1 MNATSSEF
9 GKADGSL
16 TLSAQNTRR
25 VALYSALVG
34 LILQAAIVLVFVIAV
49 ALAEGLL
56 SHMARQMERIGQ
68 YIVIGLIVV
77 CCGLGGALWAWI
89 VARIAG
95 LGKQT
100 RVAWAGALYGPVAVA
115 SILLLNE
122 AEQYF
127 VEGAGRTLLSVHIV
141 FAIIFTLA
149 AATTAGLV
157 ALAIGL
163 ALRDR
168 RLAVKLAISASV
180 TAGAVFLL
188 ADVVQ
193 DLLGRR
199 VGGINAAATATMLTV
214 MLVGNTL
221 ASMAASGVIGVTL
234 WRWQR
239 ESKESEYDR
248 QQ

>member
-1 MNATSSEF
+1 MSAMSTELVT
-9 GKADGSL
+9 ADKVAPRPVR
-16 TLSAQNTRR
+16 TTRG
-25 VALYSALVG
+25 VAWRSGLAG
-34 LILQAAIVLVFVIAV
+34 LILQISIVAAFLLLGLVQA
-49 ALAEGLL
+49 GLPG
-56 SHMARQMERIGQ
+56 HMARRLEELGM
-68 YIVIGLIVV
+68 YISLAALLL
-77 CCGLGGALWAWI
+77 CCTLGGALWAWI

-100 RVAWAGALYGPVAVA
+100 RVAWAGALYGPIAVA

-127 VEGAGRTLLSVHIV
+127 VEGVGRTLLSVHIV

-180 TAGAVFLL
+180 AAGAVFLL
-188 ADVVQ
+188 ADVLQ

-199 VGGINAAATATMLTV
+199 VGGINAAVTATMLTV
-214 MLVGNTL
+214 MLIGNIL
-221 ASMAASGVIGVTL
+221 ASLAASGVIGVTL